1 MNYLNLAKH
10 SSFFKDFELMDFNAL
25 LRCLSIRIKVY
36 KAGEIIEYEGNIAK
50 NAYLTLSGKTRTAL
64 IDENGKA
71 IPCHDYTKDMIF
83 GLEYDSL
90 KDNAYKEEFFAVEDS
105 VVLIC
110 DLHKLLNPCENY
122 CPRHRALVKKC
133 ISALS
138 SANISSKQRIIE
150 LGQSKTKDKVLTY
163 LSNNLPKANHEY
175 QIPYNRQELAD
186 YLGVERSALSAC
198 LSDLKKEGLIDFNK
212 SKFKRIK

>member
-71 IPCHDYTKDMIF
+71 IPGSISF
-83 GLEYDSL
+83 
-90 KDNAYKEEFFAVEDS
+90 VPS
-105 VVLIC
+105 V
-110 DLHKLLNPCENY
+110 
-122 CPRHRALVKKC
+122 A
-133 ISALS
+133 
-138 SANISSKQRIIE
+138 
-150 LGQSKTKDKVLTY
+150 
-163 LSNNLPKANHEY
+163 
-175 QIPYNRQELAD
+175 
-186 YLGVERSALSAC
+186 
-198 LSDLKKEGLIDFNK
+198 GLIMAGEV
-212 SKFKRIK
+212 IKDLLKT